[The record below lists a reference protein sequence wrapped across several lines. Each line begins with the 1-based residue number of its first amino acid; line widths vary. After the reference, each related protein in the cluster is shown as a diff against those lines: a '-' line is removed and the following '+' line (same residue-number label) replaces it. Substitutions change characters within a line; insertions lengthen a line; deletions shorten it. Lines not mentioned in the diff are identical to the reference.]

1 MSAVSVCHSFE
12 QHDDLIMNLLLLF
25 LPILAIAQD
34 SCENCVDGGC
44 VYCRVEEFLKV
55 HSRNAPVVSTAF
67 SDRAATMRL
76 VLHPSVRR
84 GIVNSTIQT
93 EKLF

>member
-1 MSAVSVCHSFE
+1 
-12 QHDDLIMNLLLLF
+12 MNLLLLF

-67 SDRAATMRL
+67 SDRATTSHMRL

-84 GIVNSTIQT
+84 GIVNSTIQRD
-93 EKLF
+93 KLF